1 MALVA
6 SLVHAEVSRVQP
18 VHANTN
24 TMLKASLRVELK
36 TEVAS
41 GVAEN
46 SQQYAIVA
54 IGEGY

>member
-1 MALVA
+1 M
-6 SLVHAEVSRVQP
+6 QP